1 MPKTTCNMSFSC
13 HLHAVL
19 DNVLR
24 NDMLAKSYTRLK
36 RCDVYSLKYFFGVF
50 RYSSYTVNSK
60 RLDIMFG
67 FYVKVEQQL
76 RT

>member
-1 MPKTTCNMSFSC
+1 MPKTTSNMSFRC
-13 HLHAVL
+13 RLDVVL
-19 DNVLR
+19 DVVFR

-67 FYVKVEQQL
+67 FYVKVQQQL